1 MQLSRKKQKQKAFLL
16 SEKQNP
22 PAEGC
27 AHVSLD
33 FADVV
38 IDGMTGMS
46 EGGAQ
51 ERHSAVMAGDGT
63 LQIHG

>member
-1 MQLSRKKQKQKAFLL
+1 MQQSKKKQKQKAFLL

-22 PAEGC
+22 PAEGR

-38 IDGMTGMS
+38 IDGMTGPVEELAS
-46 EGGAQ
+46 
-51 ERHSAVMAGDGT
+51 RW
-63 LQIHG
+63 

>member
-1 MQLSRKKQKQKAFLL
+1 MQQSKKKQKQKAFLL

-38 IDGMTGMS
+38 IDGMTS
-46 EGGAQ
+46 TIE
-51 ERHSAVMAGDGT
+51 GDGEAEVRT
-63 LQIHG
+63 CRL

>member
-1 MQLSRKKQKQKAFLL
+1 MQQSRKKQKQKAFLV

-22 PAEGC
+22 PAEGR

-38 IDGMTGMS
+38 IDGMTGAFRGSGKS
-46 EGGAQ
+46 EVKTRVSPAPP
-51 ERHSAVMAGDGT
+51 SV
-63 LQIHG
+63 